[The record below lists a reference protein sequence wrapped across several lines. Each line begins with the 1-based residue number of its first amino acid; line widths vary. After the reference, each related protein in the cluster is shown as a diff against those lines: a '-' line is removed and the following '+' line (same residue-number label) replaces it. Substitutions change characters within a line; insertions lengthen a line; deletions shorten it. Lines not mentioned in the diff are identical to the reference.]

1 MDNNVKT
8 KETLTFYRRM
18 ANTNHIIM
26 KKYKSAAVNR
36 MKYDEIKN
44 IYNENNIEFK
54 DDIERLKLFMQK
66 KVVQECPS
74 DPNNITSET
83 DSEQNNSEPN
93 NNTYDTDSEQ
103 NNTKPK
109 NFILE
114 TYNNNIELLKKD
126 EFLTKTFYLPVIIP
140 VLLTCFIAYGRYCR
154 SKK

>member
-26 KKYKSAAVNR
+26 KKYKSAIVNR
-36 MKYDEIKN
+36 MKYDEIIN
-44 IYNENNIEFK
+44 IYNENSIEFK

-66 KVVQECPS
+66 KVVPECPS
-74 DPNNITSET
+74 EPNNNITSET

-93 NNTYDTDSEQ
+93 NNIQ
-103 NNTKPK
+103 K

-126 EFLTKTFYLPVIIP
+126 EFLTKTFYLPIIIP
-140 VLLTCFIAYGRYCR
+140 VLVTCFIAYGR